1 MKRFL
6 ITTSNAQELKDLDAQ
21 ARMEGSRA
29 VALSGSGSL
38 YIWDGKVVKANPDDV
53 AVLLN
58 LPVEEILRWIESKE
72 KYTFKEEEE
81 TIETTQEEVKT
92 VEESEDS
99 IEKTESQDN
108 ASVSFLEVKEDYV
121 EAVHDEKVYEALV
134 EIGELLRISD
144 QRLEEILKVLQAN
157 ILE

>member
-6 ITTSNAQELKDLDAQ
+6 ITTSNAQELKELDAQ

-58 LPVEEILRWIESKE
+58 LPVEEILRWIESKG
-72 KYTFKEEEE
+72 KYAFKEEE

-99 IEKTESQDN
+99 IEETESQDN

-134 EIGELLRISD
+134 EIGELLRASD